1 MVESISIVN
10 IQNKNEL
17 IMDKLNTE
25 DFVLGYVNWN
35 SAESEKFT
43 TKYLE
48 QIGSTIVRSVLQMR
62 PIEIVGY
69 AIAET
74 EEQMSQRKKFLNAFV
89 SPLEFY
95 IAKYN
100 GYAIQFQP
108 TMSIQY
114 ANEEET
120 NNNEYICKFKISGI
134 CPDPLFSLEEDMEV
148 KLALY
153 SGKFHFPLQMTQEEP
168 VVFGT
173 KVESRTIIINN
184 FGDVS
189 TGMVFTIT
197 AKGTVVNPTVTNMT
211 TGDFFT
217 INKTL
222 AEGDV
227 VVVNTRI
234 GSKSVQGGTPG
245 SMSNYFRYKTLQS
258 KWIQLQK
265 GLNNIRYSAT
275 SGADNMAVDI
285 SYSPRFM
292 EVQECY

>member
-10 IQNKNEL
+10 VQNGRGLK
-17 IMDKLNTE
+17 MDTMSTE

-74 EEQMSQRKKFLNAFV
+74 VEEMSERKRFLNAFV

-108 TMSIQY
+108 SMSIQY

-134 CPDPLFSLEEDMEV
+134 CPDPLFSLEEDMEA

-153 SGKFHFPLQMTQEEP
+153 SGLFHFPLQMAEEEP
-168 VVFGT
+168 VVFGV
-173 KVESRTIIINN
+173 KIESRTIVINN
-184 FGDVS
+184 SGDVS
-189 TGMVFTIT
+189 TGMIFTIT
-197 AKGTVVNPTVTNMT
+197 ANGTVENPTVTNIT
-211 TGDFFT
+211 TGESFT

-222 AEGDV
+222 AQGEIV
-227 VVVNTRI
+227 VINTRI
-234 GSKSVQGGTPG
+234 GSKSIRGGTAG
-245 SMSNYFRYKTLQS
+245 GMTNYFRYKTLQS
-258 KWIQLQK
+258 KWIQLRK
-265 GLNNIRYSAT
+265 GLNDIRYSAT
-275 SGADNMAVDI
+275 SGTDNMTVDI

-292 EVQECY
+292 EVQECF